1 MVEFSNIINMN
12 VTEKEK
18 QIVDELVSI
27 ANNSGINV
35 IEIEPY
41 SNYRLKYNTFDLGY
55 ISVVQPYNNDTN
67 ASNTIYA
74 KIDTRVEMKTTT
86 KFMKTQIK
94 NEVNIKTSYDRRIYF
109 YKNDIKDNKNEIKR
123 FKEYCGLMVKH
134 LKTATV
140 KKRKFELDTEFEQ

>member
-41 SNYRLKYNTFDLGY
+41 SNYRLKYSTFDLGY

>member
-1 MVEFSNIINMN
+1 MN
-12 VTEKEK
+12 VNEKEK

-41 SNYRLKYNTFDLGY
+41 NNYRLMFNSFNLGY
-55 ISVVQPYNNDTN
+55 ISDTQQYNADNNGTHL
-67 ASNTIYA
+67 IYI

-86 KFMKTQIK
+86 KFLKTQVK
-94 NEVNIKTSYDRRIYF
+94 NEVSIKTSYDRRIYF
-109 YKNDIKDNKNEIKR
+109 YENAKDDNKNEFKR

-134 LKTATV
+134 LKSATV